1 MKKLIIAVTLLTS
14 LLITTDLSA
23 SGCEQ
28 GKLIKDPITGE
39 ITREKMEIAGCKSP
53 NVVLADNNMVL
64 PEDNNYS
71 LELANL
77 FKNE

>member
-1 MKKLIIAVTLLTS
+1 MKKLIIAAIFLTA
-14 LLITTDLSA
+14 LLIATDLSA

-28 GKLIKDPITGE
+28 GKLIKDPVTGK

-53 NVVLADNNMVL
+53 NVVLA
-64 PEDNNYS
+64 EDNNYS

-77 FKNE
+77 FENE